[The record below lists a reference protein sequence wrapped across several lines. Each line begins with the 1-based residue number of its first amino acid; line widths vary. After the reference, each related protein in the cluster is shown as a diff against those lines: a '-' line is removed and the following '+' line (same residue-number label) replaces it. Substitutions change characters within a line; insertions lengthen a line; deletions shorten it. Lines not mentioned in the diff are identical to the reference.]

1 MYSLEDIFKQAI
13 EDNYS
18 RIINKPL
25 GQSVLNYG
33 AKIQK
38 FPSKTEILNCG
49 RSGDYFQECN
59 QEEYDLFYKY
69 GWKEGSIRLSMLNC
83 KRKLNLIEQ
92 RIKKEVN
99 TRKNDKHIQKLKAT
113 RENLLVKYSKRN
125 KQLNLITNGK
135 EEKHF

>member
-1 MYSLEDIFKQAI
+1 MYSLEEIFNQAL
-13 EDNYS
+13 EDHHS
-18 RIINKPL
+18 RTITKPL
-25 GQSVLNYG
+25 GMSVLNYG

-59 QEEYDLFYKY
+59 SEEYELFYIY
-69 GWKEGSIRLSMLNC
+69 GWREGSLRLSMLNC

-99 TRKNDKHIQKLKAT
+99 TRKNDKHIKKLKTT
-113 RENLLVKYSKRN
+113 RENLLVKYAKRN

-135 EEKHF
+135 KEKHF

>member
-1 MYSLEDIFKQAI
+1 
-13 EDNYS
+13 
-18 RIINKPL
+18 
-25 GQSVLNYG
+25 
-33 AKIQK
+33 
-38 FPSKTEILNCG
+38 
-49 RSGDYFQECN
+49 
-59 QEEYDLFYKY
+59 
-69 GWKEGSIRLSMLNC
+69 MLNC